1 MSAAVVAGEH
11 SPQCAAAPA
20 QAVAPAAGTAASAQA
35 PVRVPA
41 EASQRLV
48 LNMTGSKAST
58 ETKDWAAFK
67 QEWRAIFQEQ
77 ATAAGLKFEYQDGA
91 EAALIKRV

>member
-1 MSAAVVAGEH
+1 M
-11 SPQCAAAPA
+11 
-20 QAVAPAAGTAASAQA
+20 
-35 PVRVPA
+35 RVPA

-48 LNMTGSKAST
+48 LNMTGAKASADA
-58 ETKDWAAFK
+58 KDWAAFK